1 MPISLEKFVDVKIY
15 THPTSKRITDRDT
28 YTILTTESGSDGV
41 YDSMTSK
48 INETSS
54 ETDETSEIGGTNN
67 KAYAQM
73 FFQNGGKRIKFVP
86 ITKTDDKSIVDT
98 IIDAVKTLDDNLI
111 YFSVIDANGGIDLAT
126 AKGVAEKLD
135 EAYSNKKKD
144 AAVKDNPV
152 GIHRKILI
160 AGISDTTGLNEEF
173 KEIHS
178 LAVKYSAV
186 PGAEATIG
194 AYLSKIKVYAT
205 NSVHDYC
212 YTSENIDGS
221 DVDDNTYDTLND
233 KNINFD
239 YKIAGSVRNIGG
251 NLTDGK
257 SLINEFMLIVLQQ
270 TVTERLLALLGT
282 KLKGSTAIARI
293 RSTISDELNYYV
305 KNGYLALDKVWT
317 DEDWDIDYNSS
328 TYTIIESN
336 TPLTSGYLVEI
347 LPLASISD
355 EDRKDHR
362 CPPIYIVLAD
372 SWGIRK
378 VSITGQVI

>member
-1 MPISLEKFVDVKIY
+1 MPISLDEFVDVKIY

-28 YTILTTESGSDGV
+28 YTILTTEAFGNKAEFESYSDDITG
-41 YDSMTSK
+41 
-48 INETSS
+48 EH
-54 ETDETSEIGGTNN
+54 N
-67 KAYAQM
+67 KAYAKM
-73 FFQNGGKRIKFVP
+73 FFQNGGKKIKFVA
-86 ITKTDDKSIVDT
+86 ITATNEETVT
-98 IIDAVKTLDDNLI
+98 AAVKKLDDNLI
-111 YFSVIDANGGIDLAT
+111 YFSVIGANGGIDIAT
-126 AKGVAEKLD
+126 VKSIAKELD
-135 EAYSNKKKD
+135 AAYSCKRKD
-144 AAVKDNPV
+144 AVVTDEPI

-160 AGISDTTGLNEEF
+160 ARISDAKVLDDELKT
-173 KEIHS
+173 IHS
-178 LAVKYSAV
+178 LAIKYSTV
-186 PGAEATIG
+186 DGAEATIA
-194 AYLSKIKVYAT
+194 AYFSKVKVYAI

-212 YTSENIDGS
+212 YTSENIDCS
-221 DVDDNTYDTLND
+221 DVDTDTYETLD
-233 KNINFD
+233 GKNANFD

-317 DEDWDIDYNSS
+317 DEDWDVPYNSS

-355 EDRKDHR
+355 EDRKAHK
-362 CPPIYIVLAD
+362 CPPIYLVLAD

>member
-1 MPISLEKFVDVKIY
+1 MSISLENFVDVKIY

-28 YTILTTESGSDGV
+28 YTILTTEAGSSGVFESMSSD
-41 YDSMTSK
+41 
-48 INETSS
+48 
-54 ETDETSEIGGTNN
+54 IGGTNN
-67 KAYAQM
+67 QAYAKI
-73 FFQNGGKRIKFVP
+73 FFQNGGKRINFVS
-86 ITKTDDKSIVDT
+86 ITDTNTDT
-98 IIDAVKTLDDNLI
+98 IIKAVKELDDNLI
-111 YFSVIDANGGIDLAT
+111 YFSIIGANGGIDI
-126 AKGVAEKLD
+126 AKAKEVAKKLD
-135 EAYSNKKKD
+135 EAYSSKDKD
-144 AAVKDNPV
+144 AVVNDEPV

-160 AGISDTTGLNEEF
+160 AGISDTTGLDDGL
-173 KEIHS
+173 KTIHS
-178 LAVKYSAV
+178 LAVKYSSIK
-186 PGAEATIG
+186 GAEATIA

-221 DVDDNTYDTLND
+221 DVDDSTYTTLDNN
-233 KNINFD
+233 NINFD

-317 DEDWDIDYNSS
+317 DEDWDIEYNSS

-336 TPLTSGYLVEI
+336 TPLTTGYIVEI

-355 EDRKDHR
+355 EDRKAHK
-362 CPPIYIVLAD
+362 CPPIYLVLAD

>member
-1 MPISLEKFVDVKIY
+1 MSISLENFVDVKIY

-28 YTILTTESGSDGV
+28 YTILTTEAGSSGVFESMSSD
-41 YDSMTSK
+41 
-48 INETSS
+48 
-54 ETDETSEIGGTNN
+54 IGGTNN
-67 KAYAQM
+67 QAYAKI
-73 FFQNGGKRIKFVP
+73 FFQNGGKRINFVS
-86 ITKTDDKSIVDT
+86 ITDTNTDT
-98 IIDAVKTLDDNLI
+98 IIKAVKELDDNLI
-111 YFSVIDANGGIDLAT
+111 YFSVIGANGGIDI
-126 AKGVAEKLD
+126 AKAKEVAKKLD
-135 EAYSNKKKD
+135 EAYSSKDKD
-144 AAVKDNPV
+144 AVVTDEPV

-160 AGISDTTGLNEEF
+160 VGISDTTGLDNEL
-173 KEIHS
+173 KTIHS
-178 LAVKYSAV
+178 LAVKYSSV
-186 PGAEATIG
+186 KGAEATIA
-194 AYLSKIKVYAT
+194 AYLSKVKVYAT

-212 YTSENIDGS
+212 YTSENIEGS
-221 DVDDNTYDTLND
+221 DVDDSTYTTLDDN
-233 KNINFD
+233 NINFD

-305 KNGYLALDKVWT
+305 KNGYLTLDKVWT
-317 DEDWDIDYNSS
+317 DEDWDIEYNSS

-336 TPLTSGYLVEI
+336 TPLTTGYIVEI

-355 EDRKDHR
+355 EDRKAHK

-378 VSITGQVI
+378 VSLTGQVI

>member
-28 YTILTTESGSDGV
+28 YTILTTESFSTESKDSAVFDESKYSDI
-41 YDSMTSK
+41 K
-48 INETSS
+48 
-54 ETDETSEIGGTNN
+54 GTNN
-67 KAYAQM
+67 QAYAKM

-86 ITKTDDKSIVDT
+86 ITKTDAQSIVDE
-98 IIDAVKTLDDNLI
+98 VKTLDDNLI
-111 YFSVIDANGGIDLAT
+111 YFSVIGANGGIDLAT
-126 AKGVAEKLD
+126 AKDVAKKLD
-135 EAYSNKKKD
+135 EAYSSKKKD
-144 AAVKDNPV
+144 AVVKDAPV

-160 AGISDTTGLNEEF
+160 AGISDTAGIDDELKN
-173 KEIHS
+173 IHS
-178 LAVKYSAV
+178 LAVKYSNV
-186 PGAEATIG
+186 TSVKGAEATIG

-317 DEDWDIDYNSS
+317 DDDWDIPYNSS

-336 TPLTSGYLVEI
+336 TPLTTGYLVEI

-378 VSITGQVI
+378 VSLTGQVI

>member
-1 MPISLEKFVDVKIY
+1 MPISLENFVDVKIY

-28 YTILTTESGSDGV
+28 YTILTTEAGSEGV
-41 YDSMTSK
+41 FESMSPK
-48 INETSS
+48 LQ
-54 ETDETSEIGGTNN
+54 GTNN
-67 KAYAQM
+67 QAYAKI
-73 FFQNGGKRIKFVP
+73 FFQNGGKRINFVK
-86 ITKTDDKSIVDT
+86 ITTTDA
-98 IIDAVKTLDDNLI
+98 DAIVKTVKGLDDNLI
-111 YFSVIDANGGIDLAT
+111 YFSVIGANGGINIAT
-126 AKGVAEKLD
+126 AKSIAEKLD
-135 EAYSNKKKD
+135 GAYSNDSED
-144 AAVKDNPV
+144 AVVTDEPV

-160 AGISDTTGLNEEF
+160 AGISDTEGLDD
-173 KEIHS
+173 KLTKLHS
-178 LAVKYSAV
+178 LAIKYSAV
-186 PGAEATIG
+186 NGAEATIG
-194 AYLSKIKVYAT
+194 AYLSKVKVYAT

-212 YTSENIDGS
+212 YTSENIEGS
-221 DVDDNTYDTLND
+221 DVDDDTYTTLD
-233 KNINFD
+233 GKNINFD

-317 DEDWDIDYNSS
+317 DEDWDVNYNSS

-355 EDRKDHR
+355 EDRKSHK
-362 CPPIYIVLAD
+362 CPPIYLVLAD

>member
-1 MPISLEKFVDVKIY
+1 MPISLENFVDVKIY

-54 ETDETSEIGGTNN
+54 ETDEASSEIGGTNN

-86 ITKTDDKSIVDT
+86 IIKTDAQSIVDK
-98 IIDAVKTLDDNLI
+98 VKTLDDNLI
-111 YFSVIDANGGIDLAT
+111 YFSVIGANGGIDLAT
-126 AKGVAEKLD
+126 AKDVAKKLD
-135 EAYSNKKKD
+135 EAYSNKNKD
-144 AAVKDNPV
+144 AVVNDEPV

-160 AGISDTTGLNEEF
+160 ARISDTTGLDD
-173 KEIHS
+173 KLITLHS
-178 LAVKYSAV
+178 LAVKYSSDE
-186 PGAEATIG
+186 GAEATIA

-212 YTSENIDGS
+212 YTSENIKVS
-221 DVDDNTYDTLND
+221 DVDDSKYTMLDG

-355 EDRKDHR
+355 EDRKAHK

>member
-1 MPISLEKFVDVKIY
+1 MPISLENFVDVKIY

-28 YTILTTESGSDGV
+28 YTILTTEGVTEGV
-41 YDSMTSK
+41 YDSMSSK
-48 INETSS
+48 IT
-54 ETDETSEIGGTNN
+54 GTNN
-67 KAYAQM
+67 QAYAKM
-73 FFQNGGKRIKFVP
+73 FFQNGGKRIKFVS
-86 ITKTDDKSIVDT
+86 ITNTETSTIVNE
-98 IIDAVKTLDDNLI
+98 VKKLDDNLI
-111 YFSVIDANGGIDLAT
+111 YFSVIGANGGIDIAT
-126 AKGVAEKLD
+126 AKDVAEKLD
-135 EAYSNKKKD
+135 EAYSNKDKD
-144 AAVKDNPV
+144 AVVNDEPV

-160 AGISDTTGLNEEF
+160 AGISDTASLNEGLKL
-173 KEIHS
+173 KEKHS
-178 LAVKYSAV
+178 LAVKYSSV
-186 PGAEATIG
+186 KGAEATIA

-212 YTSENIDGS
+212 YTSENIEGS
-221 DVDDNTYDTLND
+221 DVDDSTYTTLDSN
-233 KNINFD
+233 NINFD

-317 DEDWDIDYNSS
+317 DEDWDIEYNSS

-336 TPLTSGYLVEI
+336 TPLTTGYIVEI

-355 EDRKDHR
+355 EDRKAHK

-378 VSITGQVI
+378 VSLTGQVI

>member
-48 INETSS
+48 IDETSS

-86 ITKTDDKSIVDT
+86 ITKTDAQSIVDK
-98 IIDAVKTLDDNLI
+98 VKTLDDNLI
-111 YFSVIDANGGIDLAT
+111 YFSVIGANGGIDIAT
-126 AKGVAEKLD
+126 AKDVAKKLD
-135 EAYSNKKKD
+135 EAYSSKKKD
-144 AAVKDNPV
+144 AVVKDEPV

-160 AGISDTTGLNEEF
+160 ARISDTTGLDD
-173 KEIHS
+173 KLITLHS
-178 LAVKYSAV
+178 LAVKYSSDE
-186 PGAEATIG
+186 GAEATIA

-212 YTSENIDGS
+212 YTSENIKGS
-221 DVDDNTYDTLND
+221 DVDDSKYTMLDG

-355 EDRKDHR
+355 EDRKAHK